1 MNTTEHDLRQIKFL
15 EHVTEESQSKQH
27 IVQDLIP
34 VPLKIFTH
42 NLVNPFR
49 NTSQNVKI
57 LYFKYMYSIEI
68 RIMLW
73 FRKT

>member
-34 VPLKIFTH
+34 VPIKSKDFYTLFGQS
-42 NLVNPFR
+42 VP
-49 NTSQNVKI
+49 
-57 LYFKYMYSIEI
+57 KYIAEC
-68 RIMLW
+68 
-73 FRKT
+73 